1 MFAQGTEVFELNDNL
16 KKRAVALAKQAT
28 LNDTEA
34 AQTYRTTYGYAPASE
49 PPTVVECD
57 SGTSNTYWSGSVLGE
72 AFSAYT
78 KLLTNGSGLYCD
90 SNQEDSSVLEA
101 LMRGDLAKKL
111 DFSRVIIMRTASDF
125 DRAPPGET
133 ETFHLLEAEQEG
145 FAIAIE
151 NLFVAGVEIVKD
163 VLLYWKDVYEAG
175 IKADNYV
182 GDLFNSLN
190 SQIAP
195 DIGTEAIYIN

>member
-1 MFAQGTEVFELNDNL
+1 MFELNDNL
-16 KKRAVALAKQAT
+16 KKRAVALAKKAT

-34 AQTYRTTYGYAPASE
+34 AQTYRATYGYAPASE

-57 SGTSNTYWSGSVLGE
+57 SGTSNTYWSGSVLGD

-78 KLLTNGSGLYCD
+78 KLLTNGSGLYCN
-90 SNQEDSSVLEA
+90 SQQEDTATLEA
-101 LMRGDLAKKL
+101 LLRGDLAEKL

-133 ETFHLLEAEQEG
+133 ETFHLLQAEQEG
-145 FAIAIE
+145 FAPAIE
-151 NLFVAGVEIVKD
+151 NLYVAGIEIVKD
-163 VLLYWKDVYEAG
+163 VLEHWEDVYESG
-175 IKADNYV
+175 VKAENYV
-182 GDLFNSLN
+182 GDLFNSLG
-190 SQIAP
+190 SEVAP